1 MPRLGGEEP
10 ARPQAAEAYPQ
21 RRKPN
26 LYAMLAIFMIMVIL
40 RNVFVKDYRAEEIAQ
55 LRAAGT
61 SEAEIQALYP
71 PSRQEQLRK
80 IQTAKSEYEILKSDV
95 ALLKL
100 QVKKLQE
107 AAGIQDTQILE
118 KTTNTDLS
126 IEAIPS
132 SEDKFDNRHEVLEK
146 DKT

>member
-1 MPRLGGEEP
+1 
-10 ARPQAAEAYPQ
+10 
-21 RRKPN
+21 
-26 LYAMLAIFMIMVIL
+26 
-40 RNVFVKDYRAEEIAQ
+40 
-55 LRAAGT
+55 
-61 SEAEIQALYP
+61 
-71 PSRQEQLRK
+71 LRK

>member
-1 MPRLGGEEP
+1 
-10 ARPQAAEAYPQ
+10 
-21 RRKPN
+21 
-26 LYAMLAIFMIMVIL
+26 
-40 RNVFVKDYRAEEIAQ
+40 
-55 LRAAGT
+55 
-61 SEAEIQALYP
+61 
-71 PSRQEQLRK
+71 LRK

-126 IEAIPS
+126 IEAIPP